1 MYTDVASP
9 SVKRFIQ
16 KTVGDDAGVTFE
28 EISPR
33 YRLSKR
39 SNLSGL
45 DVDGGG
51 GIASN
56 SSQPISRQSRRV
68 INGDDAVDGE
78 QDWMVR
84 FQYTGCGGVLIAPE
98 WVLTA
103 AHCVADETGVID
115 IKVHGAVIV
124 GLTQCGIAN
133 QNRVTFNRGTYI
145 VTGSR
150 FVFNVRW
157 LHHQTSCSH
166 GGRRLQL
173 IWAVKSVI
181 LLFGN

>member
-1 MYTDVASP
+1 MNTDVASP
-9 SVKRFIQ
+9 SVKQFIK

-28 EISPR
+28 KISPTH
-33 YRLSKR
+33 RLSKR
-39 SNLSGL
+39 SILGSL

-56 SSQPISRQSRRV
+56 SRQPISRESRRV

-84 FQYTGCGGVLIAPE
+84 FQHTGCGGVLIAPE

-103 AHCVADETGVID
+103 AHCVTDEAGVID
-115 IKVHGAVIV
+115 TKVHGAVIV

-133 QNRVTFNRGTYI
+133 QNRVTFNRGTCI
-145 VTGSR
+145 ATGSR
-150 FVFNVRW
+150 FV
-157 LHHQTSCSH
+157 LCYCSTIQRLA
-166 GGRRLQL
+166 RRTV
-173 IWAVKSVI
+173 AVCNS
-181 LLFGN
+181 F